1 MKRTFHIALLVS
13 LAAHGAVIIL
23 CPGPL
28 AVENGQAGNR
38 QQITVLGVMRVA
50 AAQETFDRPPVAP
63 AETMVPSPFPHLS
76 AEPKRREHQG
86 DPAECDQTDLLN
98 KETQVEPAQIRPLH
112 PQYQEPIRRLRNEP
126 QTAVTTRPEDVVAI
140 KEQIREART
149 WLDADVRQLEEICRS
164 AITPSPPL
172 LASPPEHADER
183 TVDIIGKSAIPL
195 TQRQPEGIR
204 DSRKHSKNDEEKNLL
219 TQDMPD
225 ASRAPAYSKSPS
237 QAATGSPGSA
247 GEARRERKD
256 VRLCYLTE
264 VFRTLQ
270 EGKTYPPLARRRQ
283 IEGKVKLKLVIAA
296 DGRVKNVCVL
306 DSSGHDIL
314 DDAAEEMVNRSGLF
328 GPLPEEL
335 GIESMRIV
343 VPVSYALE

>member
-23 CPGPL
+23 YPGPL
-28 AVENGQAGNR
+28 TVENGQAGNK

-63 AETMVPSPFPHLS
+63 AKTVVPSPVPHLS
-76 AEPKRREHQG
+76 AEPKRPEHQG

-98 KETQVEPAQIRPLH
+98 KEPQVEPAQIRPLH

-126 QTAVTTRPEDVVAI
+126 ETAVTPSTP
-140 KEQIREART
+140 
-149 WLDADVRQLEEICRS
+149 LS
-164 AITPSPPL
+164 APPL
-172 LASPPEHADER
+172 EPADER
-183 TVDIIGKSAIPL
+183 TVEIIGKSAIPL
-195 TQRQPEGIR
+195 TQRQPESSR
-204 DSRKHSKNDEEKNLL
+204 DSRKHCKNDEEKNLL
-219 TQDMPD
+219 TQDMPE

-256 VRLCYLTE
+256 VRLRYLTE
-264 VFRTLQ
+264 MFRTLQ

-283 IEGKVKLKLVIAA
+283 IEGKVKLKLVIQG
-296 DGRVKNVCVL
+296 DGQVRNVCVL

-314 DDAAEEMVNRSGLF
+314 DDAAQEMVNRSGLF

-335 GIESMRIV
+335 GIESLRIV